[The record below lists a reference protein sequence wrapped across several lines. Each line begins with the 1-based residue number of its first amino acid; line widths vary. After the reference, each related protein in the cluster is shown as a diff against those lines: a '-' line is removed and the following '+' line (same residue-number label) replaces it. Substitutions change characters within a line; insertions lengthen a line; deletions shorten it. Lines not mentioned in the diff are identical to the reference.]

1 MAVHFDLGRP
11 SPYMLYFCKVR
22 TRVLQAV
29 THVDGSARVQSV
41 SASQN
46 PSLHRLLAAFK
57 ARTGYG
63 VLCNTSLNFN
73 GAGFINRTSDLVAY
87 AEQAGLDGFV
97 IEGTL
102 FQRDTSPGHAGG
114 SQ

>member
-1 MAVHFDLGRP
+1 MR
-11 SPYMLYFCKVR
+11 
-22 TRVLQAV
+22 
-29 THVDGSARVQSV
+29 SADFSFA
-41 SASQN
+41 SAILDVAAIGVAN
-46 PSLHRLLAAFK
+46 PALHRLPAAFR

-102 FQRDTSPGHAGG
+102 FQRDTSHPHAGG
-114 SQ
+114 GQ